1 MIDVHR
7 APSVPSELVEEHR
20 IIDCI
25 VRLFVATD
33 NRDWPGVRACLAD
46 TVRFDMTSLA
56 GGEPADVPAEQIVAG
71 WTTGLAPI
79 EAIHHQAGNFRVTV
93 RGDEADAFC
102 YGIALHFRR
111 TASGRNTRTFV
122 GSYDFRLVNG
132 SDDAWRITAFKFTL
146 KFLDGNATLEQDG

>member
-1 MIDVHR
+1 MIDVQR
-7 APSVPSELVEEHR
+7 PPNIPLELVQEHR

-33 NRDWPGVRACLAD
+33 NRDWAGVRVCLTD

-56 GGEPADVPAEQIVAG
+56 GGEPADLSAEQIIAG

-79 EAIHHQAGNFRVTV
+79 ESVHHQAGNFRVTV

-102 YGIALHFRR
+102 YGIALHYRR
-111 TASGRNTRTFV
+111 SASGRNTRTFV

-132 SDDAWRITAFKFTL
+132 ADDVWRISAFRFTL
-146 KFLDGNATLEQDG
+146 KFLDGNAQLEND